1 MNASLIAIVAIPA
14 MPRTSR
20 AYRRPIMQI
29 PYTTTPGP
37 SKNISPAPGSGGR
50 VTEDPTAG
58 FVRVHPPRCRA
69 RGGPQRPQA
78 SGAREAWPAHM
89 HP

>member
-14 MPRTSR
+14 MPRASR

-37 SKNISPAPGSGGR
+37 SKNISPAPAA
-50 VTEDPTAG
+50 E
-58 FVRVHPPRCRA
+58 
-69 RGGPQRPQA
+69 
-78 SGAREAWPAHM
+78 
-89 HP
+89 